1 MSQAVPDGG
10 SDGQQNVEHQK
21 EDGHQPHEGRQGTTK
36 LTDTHNHDFGT
47 SHTFDTL
54 ISYHR

>member
-36 LTDTHNHDFGT
+36 LTDTHNHDLGT
-47 SHTFDTL
+47 SHTLTL
-54 ISYHR
+54 